1 MTPAE
6 LLAEADRLLR
16 TVVPGTRGRWPK
28 ACAWLIRMALEK
40 ALDDYWAHVLP
51 AAAECGMRPQ
61 LLLLPRY
68 ADRTTAEEARDAWL
82 GLARAT
88 HHHAYDLAPTATE
101 LRRWHSQVS
110 RVVARLSTTSQIAE
124 PIVTN

>member
-16 TVVPGTRGRWPK
+16 TAVPGTRGRWPK

-68 ADRTTAEEARDAWL
+68 ADRTTAEQARDAWL

>member
-6 LLAEADRLLR
+6 LLAEADRLL
-16 TVVPGTRGRWPK
+16 TAAVPGTRGRWPK